1 MDTKSILEIGE
12 AVRAL
17 AKKYPHIMLCIVM
30 AQPCAEHNGAH
41 LDMASAG
48 VEPLCEMIDA
58 AIVAF
63 NPASMVPTEKITVQ

>member
-41 LDMASAG
+41 LDLASAG
-48 VEPLCEMIDA
+48 EEPLCGMIDA
-58 AIVAF
+58 AILAF
-63 NPASMVPTEKITVQ
+63 DPASIMAAEKMTVQ